1 MHRAPMYTS
10 CTCLRIT
17 AYHSVVA
24 SRVPWIGN
32 HGCGGSA
39 RGDQPALVELAQGGD
54 LTRVGVD
61 EERGHDAS
69 G

>member
-1 MHRAPMYTS
+1 MYT
-10 CTCLRIT
+10 CRTCFRIT

-32 HGCGGSA
+32 HGFGGLPC
-39 RGDQPALVELAQGGD
+39 GDQPALVELAQGGD

-61 EERGHDAS
+61 EERGHDAP

>member
-1 MHRAPMYTS
+1 MYLSRTGF
-10 CTCLRIT
+10 RIT

-32 HGCGGSA
+32 QGRGGDSA
-39 RGDQPALVELAQGGD
+39 VDDAGLVELAQGGD
-54 LTRVGVD
+54 LTGVGVD
-61 EERGHDAS
+61 EERGHGAP